1 MALGFPKSE
10 NLKSRTAIK
19 QLFDE
24 GKSHTSFPVK
34 LIYIPQSNLKITQA
48 AFAVPKRNFKLA
60 VSRNR
65 IKRQMRE
72 GYRLHKQLLIANNN
86 QNYVLLF
93 LYLSKDKPKY
103 DKLEKAFKVLLKK
116 LVDENS

>member
-10 NLKSRTAIK
+10 NLKSRTTIK
-19 QLFDE
+19 QLFEE
-24 GKSHTSFPVK
+24 GKSFTSFPVK

-72 GYRLHKQLLIANNN
+72 GYRLHKQLLTTNNN
-86 QNYVLLF
+86 TEYSLLF
-93 LYLSKDKPKY
+93 LYLGKDKPKY
-103 DKLEKAFKVLLKK
+103 DKLEKAFQVLLKK
-116 LVDENS
+116 LIDVKS

>member
-10 NLKSRTAIK
+10 NLKSRTTIK
-19 QLFDE
+19 QLFDQ
-24 GKSHTSFPVK
+24 GKSYTSFPVK

-72 GYRLHKQLLIANNN
+72 AYRLHKQLLIANNN
-86 QNYVLLF
+86 PDFALLF
-93 LYLSKDKPKY
+93 LYLGKDKPKY
-103 DKLEKAFKVLLKK
+103 DKLETAFKVLLKK
-116 LVDENS
+116 LVDENC

>member
-10 NLKSRTAIK
+10 NLKSRTTIK
-19 QLFDE
+19 QLFDQ
-24 GKSHTSFPVK
+24 GRSCTSFPVK
-34 LIYIPQSNLKITQA
+34 LLYIPQSNLKTTQA

-72 GYRLHKQLLIANNN
+72 AYRLHKQLLTTNSNTDFS
-86 QNYVLLF
+86 LLF
-93 LYLSKDKPKY
+93 LYLGKDKPKY
-103 DKLEKAFKVLLKK
+103 DKLEKAFKVLFKK

>member
-10 NLKSRTAIK
+10 NLKSRTTIK
-19 QLFDE
+19 QLFGQ
-24 GKSHTSFPVK
+24 GKSYTSFPVK
-34 LIYIPQSNLKITQA
+34 LIYIPQANNKITQA

-72 GYRLHKQLLIANNN
+72 VYRLHKQLLTANNN
-86 QNYVLLF
+86 KNFSLLF
-93 LYLSKDKPKY
+93 LYLGKDKPQY
-103 DKLEKAFKVLLKK
+103 DKLETAFEALLKK
-116 LVDENS
+116 LVDENN

>member
-1 MALGFPKSE
+1 MTLGFPKSE
-10 NLKSRTAIK
+10 NLKSRTTIK
-19 QLFDE
+19 QLFGQ
-24 GKSHTSFPVK
+24 GKSYTCFPVK

-72 GYRLHKQLLIANNN
+72 GYRLHKQLLMANNN
-86 QNYVLLF
+86 PNFALLF
-93 LYLSKDKPKY
+93 LYLGKDKPKY
-103 DKLEKAFKVLLKK
+103 EKLEKAFKVLLKK
-116 LVDENS
+116 LVDEKN

>member
-19 QLFDE
+19 QLFDQ
-24 GKSHTSFPVK
+24 GKSYTSFPVR
-34 LIYIPQSNLKITQA
+34 LIYIPQSNFKRTQA
-48 AFAVPKRNFKLA
+48 AFAVPKRNFKHA

-72 GYRLHKQLLIANNN
+72 AYRIHKQLLKANNDPN
-86 QNYVLLF
+86 FALLF
-93 LYLSKDKPKY
+93 LYLDKDKPKH
-103 DKLEKAFKVLLKK
+103 DTLEAAFKVLLKK
-116 LVDENS
+116 LLEENS